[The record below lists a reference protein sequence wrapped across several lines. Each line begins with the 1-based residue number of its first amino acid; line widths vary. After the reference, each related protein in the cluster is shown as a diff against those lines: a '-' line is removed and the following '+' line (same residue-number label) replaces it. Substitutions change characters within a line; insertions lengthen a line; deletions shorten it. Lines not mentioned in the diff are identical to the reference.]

1 MANLIIYILKNGET
15 IAENY
20 KFLFRSKFGKKR
32 ERNRQKKDTAPN
44 VRCKGAWVLDGR
56 DALRALTQ
64 EGEAL

>member
-1 MANLIIYILKNGET
+1 MVKKSLKITNFFFVP
-15 IAENY
+15 NSR
-20 KFLFRSKFGKKR
+20 KKKR
-32 ERNRQKKDTAPN
+32 NRLKKDTAPN